1 MPSVTLS
8 SHTDFAGWRDAARDF
23 ALKGIPPEDL
33 TWNVSGVSSSLFDDL
48 SIVDQAPHP
57 SEMLKVPPAFLEL
70 ADVVVLHRD
79 PARFSL
85 LYRVLW
91 RMRAEP
97 RLLSVAV
104 DPDIAQLHAMAKSVS
119 RDLHKMKAFVRF
131 REAPYADPPTL
142 IAWFEPTHHIVERVA
157 PFFVRRF
164 ATLRWSI
171 LTPERSAHWDLQTL
185 HFGAGAH
192 RAQAPPEDAAE
203 SLWRSYYANIFNPA
217 RLKVSTMQGHMPKQY
232 WRNLP
237 EAALIPD
244 MVATAQRRTDHMLH
258 KPPTEPKRM
267 RRTGR
272 VPPVSSVPAAR
283 EVVGSNLEA
292 LREAVQGCRACPL
305 WRNATQAVFGE
316 GLKRSTIVFVGEQP
330 GDQEDISGKP
340 FVGPAG
346 KMLDRALQEAGVDRK
361 QTFVTNAVKH
371 FKFEPRGKRR
381 IHKKPNEMEIAAC
394 NQWLQRELSVIKPD
408 LIVALGATGAR
419 AVFGR
424 ATAIEKNRGRV
435 VPEVNAAG
443 VHTADVLVTVH
454 PSYLLRVPQE
464 DKPAA
469 YQRFVDELK
478 LAARY
483 TKAK

>member
-1 MPSVTLS
+1 MPSVTLAS
-8 SHTDFAGWRDAARDF
+8 PTDFAGWRDAARTF
-23 ALKGIPPEDL
+23 ALQGVAPEEV
-33 TWNVSGVSSSLFDDL
+33 TWNIDGASNSLFDALAEAHRAVPTD
-48 SIVDQAPHP
+48 V
-57 SEMLKVPPAFLEL
+57 LKVPPAFLEL
-70 ADVVVLHRD
+70 AEVVALHRD
-79 PARFSL
+79 PSRFSL

-91 RMRAEP
+91 RLRVEP

-104 DPDIAQLHAMAKSVS
+104 DADIAQLHAMAKSVS

-131 REAPYADPPTL
+131 REAPYADPPAL

-171 LTPERSAHWDLQTL
+171 LTPERSAHWDLHTL
-185 HFGAGAH
+185 QFGTGAH
-192 RAQAPPEDAAE
+192 RSAAPPEDAAE

-217 RLKVSTMQGHMPKQY
+217 RLKVATMQGHMPKHY

-244 MVATAQRRTDHMLH
+244 MVANAQRRTDHMLH
-258 KPPTEPKRM
+258 KTPSEPKRV
-267 RRTGR
+267 RRTAR
-272 VPPVSSVPAAR
+272 SASVAAPTIADAAHT
-283 EVVGSNLEA
+283 SLES
-292 LREAVQGCRACPL
+292 LREAVQGCRDCPL

-316 GLKRSTIVFVGEQP
+316 GLKRAKIVFVGEQP

-346 KMLDRALQEAGVDRK
+346 KMLDRALEEAGVDRK
-361 QTFVTNAVKH
+361 QTYVTNAVKH

-424 ATAIEKNRGRV
+424 ATAIEKNRGHI
-435 VPEVNAAG
+435 VPDVTAAG
-443 VHTADVLVTVH
+443 VHSADVLITVH
-454 PSYLLRVPQE
+454 PSYLLRVPPE

-469 YQRFVDELK
+469 YQRFVDDLK
-478 LAARY
+478 VAARY
-483 TKAK
+483 AKAK